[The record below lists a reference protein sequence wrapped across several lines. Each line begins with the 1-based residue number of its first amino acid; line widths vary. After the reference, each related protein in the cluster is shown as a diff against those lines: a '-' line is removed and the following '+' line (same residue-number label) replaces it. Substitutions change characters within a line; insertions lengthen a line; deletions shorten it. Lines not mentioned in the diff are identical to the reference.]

1 MNEGTAT
8 ESGTEG
14 HFRLNSFFREYSQD
28 PMSGKGGGFHSL
40 LFLGG
45 AGIIPESPAGG
56 YGDHYCNAAG

>member
-1 MNEGTAT
+1 MREQQRNPGRK
-8 ESGTEG
+8 GIFG
-14 HFRLNSFFREYSQD
+14 WIPFFREYSQD